1 MSKTWTMWAVVFVAA
16 GMSGLGLVSW
26 NLYQEDK
33 DLRPYR
39 NQFNRNDDEYL
50 RLYEEWNRLT
60 PEQKTENPWGQGQYG
75 GSKTNDQLRS
85 EQPARLKADLVDLAI
100 GAKEPHDLADLLY
113 GNNWQEDVDQYRR
126 KKEIRDAVSFASI
139 VTLLAG
145 TLILLANTAKWLTG
159 LLRKD
164 SAESPAMVA
173 PGFLFVDSPSG
184 QPSSDSPGN
193 RFAAAAE
200 TPAGRNKAVSHH
212 RCSDGPGMFDSS
224 KWKPTDAVP
233 VQPVS
238 WKNDRATPRQNAA
251 QLDPITAVVAGVPV
265 SEFPDSVPI
274 ENLMSTAPVAS
285 NLAELTQQVSA
296 IREFAAQQQDRV
308 RQLQEGYDWNI
319 IKRFCLRIIHC
330 IDNLENRILQAAGPG
345 GDADLL
351 RDVRDELVFALESS
365 GVEQFEVQPDSEYR
379 GLEKRVEAVK
389 ERTPAPNPR
398 LRGKIAEVVRPGYEY
413 VLNDQ
418 EARVVRCAQ
427 VKLYS

>member
-16 GMSGLGLVSW
+16 GMSGLGLVAW

-33 DLRPYR
+33 NFQPYR
-39 NQFNRNDDEYL
+39 NQFNQNDDEYL

-60 PEQKTENPWGQGQYG
+60 PEQKADNPWGQGQYG
-75 GSKTNDQLRS
+75 GSKTNEQIRS
-85 EQPARLKADLVDLAI
+85 EQPARLMSDLVDLAT
-100 GAKEPHDLADLLY
+100 GAKEPHVLADLLY
-113 GNNWQEDVDQYRR
+113 GNNWQEEVDQYRR
-126 KKEIRDAVSFASI
+126 KKEIRDAVSFGSI

-159 LLRKD
+159 FLRKE
-164 SAESPAMVA
+164 SAESLASVPA
-173 PGFLFVDSPSG
+173 GFQPAESPSG
-184 QPSSDSPGN
+184 KASPDLPVN
-193 RFAAAAE
+193 RFAAAEA
-200 TPAGRNKAVSHH
+200 PAGRNKAVSHH

-224 KWKPTDAVP
+224 KWRPTDGVP
-233 VQPVS
+233 LQEPVS
-238 WKNDRATPRQNAA
+238 WKNEQDAA

-265 SEFPDSVPI
+265 SAFPDSVPVQ
-274 ENLMSTAPVAS
+274 NLMSTAPVAS
-285 NLAELTQQVSA
+285 NLAELTEQVSA

-330 IDNLENRILQAAGPG
+330 IDNIDNRIQQAAGSG

-389 ERTPAPNPR
+389 DRAPAPNPR

>member
-16 GMSGLGLVSW
+16 GMSGIGLVAW

-33 DLRPYR
+33 EFRPYR
-39 NQFNRNDDEYL
+39 NQFNQSGDEYL
-50 RLYEEWNRLT
+50 RLYEEWSRLT
-60 PEQKTENPWGQGQYG
+60 PEQKQDNPWGQGQYG
-75 GSKTNDQLRS
+75 GSTTNEQLRS
-85 EQPARLKADLVDLAI
+85 EQPARLMSDLADLAT
-100 GAKEPHDLADLLY
+100 GAKEPHVLADLLY
-113 GNNWQEDVDQYRR
+113 GSNWQEQVDQYRR
-126 KKEIRDAVSFASI
+126 KKEIRDAASFASI

-145 TLILLANTAKWLTG
+145 TLILLANTAKWMTG

-164 SAESPAMVA
+164 SAESTASIPA
-173 PGFLFVDSPSG
+173 GFQSVESPSG
-184 QPSSDSPGN
+184 KTVPDVSVN
-193 RFAAAAE
+193 RFAAPETAA
-200 TPAGRNKAVSHH
+200 AKNKAVSHR

-224 KWKPTDAVP
+224 KWGPSDAEHE
-233 VQPVS
+233 PVS
-238 WKNDRATPRQNAA
+238 WKNEDPNPQSDTVH
-251 QLDPITAVVAGVPV
+251 LDPITAVVAGVPV
-265 SEFPDSVPI
+265 SAFSDAVSVQ
-274 ENLMSTAPVAS
+274 NLMSTAPVVS
-285 NLAELTQQVSA
+285 NLAELTEQVSA

-330 IDNLENRILQAAGPG
+330 IDNIDNRIQQAADQGHDP
-345 GDADLL
+345 DLF

-365 GVEQFEVQPDSEYR
+365 GVEQFQVQPDSEYK

-389 ERTPAPNPR
+389 ERVPAPNPR
-398 LRGKIAEVVRPGYEY
+398 LRGKIAEIVRPGYEY